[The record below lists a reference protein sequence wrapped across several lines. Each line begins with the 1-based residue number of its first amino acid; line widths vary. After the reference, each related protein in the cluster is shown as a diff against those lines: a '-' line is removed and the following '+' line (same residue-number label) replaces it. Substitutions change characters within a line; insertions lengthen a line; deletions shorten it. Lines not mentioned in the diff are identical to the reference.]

1 MNRRIKKKREILKKF
16 NMSKWKYR
24 RVVKRRCQA
33 ISNETRH
40 CVWGCIPHEDQYARF
55 LKRRRQFG
63 KHENEI
69 TQRRMKRFYDR
80 YKSIGEVILEK

>member
-24 RVVKRRCQA
+24 RVVKRRCQQ

-40 CVWGCIPHEDQYARF
+40 CLWGIIPHENSYAMF
-55 LKRRRQFG
+55 LRRRRQFG
-63 KHENEI
+63 KKENEV
-69 TQRRMKRFYDR
+69 TQRRLKRLKLTYNN
-80 YKSIGEVILEK
+80 EMEEN